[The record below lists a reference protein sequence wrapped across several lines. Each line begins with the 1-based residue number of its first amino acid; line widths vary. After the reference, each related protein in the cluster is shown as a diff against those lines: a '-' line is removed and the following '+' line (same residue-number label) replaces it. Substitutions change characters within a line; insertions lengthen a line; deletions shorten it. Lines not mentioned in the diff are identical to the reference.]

1 MTGKGDKSDLFSF
14 LKKGKTEETKPVPV
28 NEEVKNLTE
37 NIASRAFHMAPQLM
51 AISNRHSGAYV
62 DVNEAFLSTLGY
74 TRKEIIGLTPND
86 LQVFADIEDS
96 NKYIRLLSKFSKV
109 ADFPVNLKMRNGE
122 ERPFLFSAETI
133 MQGDE
138 LFLLTTYNA
147 ITSLAEKTIR
157 TRTEM
162 MLSEIFETVSSYLI
176 LITVSSDNK
185 FHIRDINSKV
195 EDVESVTR
203 EDVIDKNITD
213 TPLARRTKLL
223 ELLHH
228 IRITGEPHKL
238 SASTSGNS
246 SEGYYMGFLL
256 SNHDII
262 ITWESGSREN
272 ERSGEF
278 STSST
283 AFKKMAN
290 IFPEMIFELNLEG
303 KVTYANTGGLTYFGF
318 SDDDIKNG
326 ISLAEIFPPE
336 EIKRVTKNL
345 GTISIVHQNINNEYV
360 ACKKDGTLVPIITH
374 TFGIFSDDKLIGYR
388 GIVTDISEQKKNE
401 EQIIREKAFLE
412 HLIDSTPEAI
422 VITDIPGKITLIN
435 KEFTKLF
442 GYTYEEAIGKYI
454 DDLVVP
460 EELKE
465 EAELLDEKS
474 RKEGKSV
481 IQSVRKD
488 KYGTIIHVS
497 IIASSIVISDVTVAT
512 LGIYRDI
519 TAERKA
525 QLIQDILYN
534 ISTTALKQLDIKDIY
549 PTIVE
554 ELNKIWDT
562 NNFYIVLYDKE
573 TKVLSLP
580 FFSDEKDDF
589 NEIPAKGTITGWLIN
604 HNRSVLL
611 NEADMKRMEDLGEI
625 DLVGTPCKVW
635 LGVPLR
641 VDNEIIGV
649 MCLQDYNSETKFTQ
663 DDLNMLEFIANQ
675 IAVAIQKR
683 TMLDNLII
691 ARQKAE
697 EAAQAKQ
704 LFMSTMSHEIRTP
717 LNEVIGISNLLMQ
730 TSPND
735 DQVDLIKTLRFSA
748 NHLMTLVND
757 VLDFNKM
764 ESGKIVFE
772 QTQFNLADFL
782 DEIKRSYSF
791 RANEKK
797 LEFNIFRDPRVPS
810 EVTGDQIRLNQIL
823 SNLLSNALKFT
834 LKGEITVRV
843 EELESTPTQS
853 KIQFTVK
860 DTGIGIAKEKHIE
873 IFDSFTQ
880 ASADTTRRFG
890 GTGLGLAICKKLV
903 ELQGGIISVE
913 SVPEKGS
920 SFIFSLVFGIPS
932 DLTVKTT
939 RGQQET
945 FKALEGKKILVA
957 EDNKINFFVANRFL
971 TGWGVKVTHAENGQ
985 LALEM
990 LAKEDFDMV
999 LMDLHMPILDGIEA
1013 SRIIRNSGNPRI
1025 KNIPIIA
1032 LTAAIMSESHD
1043 RIDDLNINDY
1053 VLKPFK
1059 PQDLYDRILKHI
1071 R

>member
-1 MTGKGDKSDLFSF
+1 MTGKADKSDLFGF
-14 LKKGKTEETKPVPV
+14 LKKGKKEDA
-28 NEEVKNLTE
+28 NENRVSEPNSLMSIE
-37 NIASRAFHMAPQLM
+37 MASIAFHRAPQLM
-51 AISNRHSGAYV
+51 AITNRHSGEFI
-62 DVNEAFLSTLGY
+62 DVNDSFLDTLGY

-86 LQVFADIEDS
+86 IQVFADIDDS

-109 ADFPVNLKMRNGE
+109 SDFPVNLKMRNGE
-122 ERPFLFSAETI
+122 KRPFLFSAETI

-147 ITSLAEKTIR
+147 INSLSEKTIK
-157 TRTEM
+157 TRTESILM
-162 MLSEIFETVSSYLI
+162 EIFETVSSYLM
-176 LITVSSDNK
+176 LITVSSDNRY
-185 FHIRDINSKV
+185 FIRDINSKA
-195 EDVESVTR
+195 EDVESLTR
-203 EDVIDKNITD
+203 EDVLEKCLTD
-213 TPLARRTKLL
+213 TPLAKKPKLF
-223 ELLHH
+223 ELLNH
-228 IRITGEPHKL
+228 IKITGEPHKL
-238 SASTSGNS
+238 SASILGDD

-256 SNHDII
+256 SNRDMI
-262 ITWESGSREN
+262 ITWEAGAKEKEPTRPLNQPLPEKIHD
-272 ERSGEF
+272 GL
-278 STSST
+278 
-283 AFKKMAN
+283 
-290 IFPEMIFELNLEG
+290 IPEMMFEIDIRGNI
-303 KVTYANTGGLTYFGF
+303 TYANSEGIKYFGY
-318 SDDDIKNG
+318 SENDIKKG
-326 ISLAEIFPPE
+326 MTIAEIFPE
-336 EIKRVTKNL
+336 EEYRKASGNLSKIDFKN
-345 GTISIVHQNINNEYV
+345 QNINNEYI
-360 ACKKDGTLVPIITH
+360 ARRRDGSLVPIITH
-374 TFGIFSDDKLIGYR
+374 TFGIFSGEKIVSYR
-388 GIVTDISEQKKNE
+388 GVVTDISEQKKNE

-435 KEFTKLF
+435 KEFTNLF
-442 GYTYEEAIGKYI
+442 GYSYDEAVGKYI
-454 DDLVVP
+454 DDLIVP
-460 EELKE
+460 DDLKE
-465 EAELLDEKS
+465 EAETVEDRSVKERRVVVKTIRKNKAGS
-474 RKEGKSV
+474 RL
-481 IQSVRKD
+481 
-488 KYGTIIHVS
+488 HVS
-497 IIASSIVISDVTVAT
+497 VIASSIVINGMNVAK
-512 LGIYRDI
+512 LGIFRDI
-519 TAERKA
+519 SSERKA

-549 PTIVE
+549 PTIVS

-573 TKVLSLP
+573 TKVLTLP

-589 NEIPAKGTITGWLIN
+589 NEIPVKGTITGWVIS
-604 HNRSVLL
+604 HNMSVLL
-611 NEADMKRMEDLGEI
+611 SEEDMKNLEDSGEI

-641 VDNEIIGV
+641 VENEIMGV
-649 MCLQDYNSETKFTQ
+649 MCLQDYNSSDKFTY

-683 TMLDNLII
+683 TMLDNLIL

-730 TSPND
+730 TSLNE
-735 DQVDLIKTLRFSA
+735 DQVDLVKTLRFSA

-772 QTQFNLADFL
+772 QTQFSLSDFI

-791 RANEKK
+791 RATEKR
-797 LEFNIFRDPRVPS
+797 LEFNIIKNANVPS

-834 LKGEITVRV
+834 LNGSITVLI
-843 EELESTPTQS
+843 ELLERKNNQAMIRFS
-853 KIQFTVK
+853 VR
-860 DTGIGIAKEKHIE
+860 DTGIGIPKDKHIE
-873 IFDSFTQ
+873 VFESFTQ

-903 ELQGGIISVE
+903 ELQGGVITLE
-913 SVPEKGS
+913 SIPDKGS
-920 SFIFSLVFGIPS
+920 TFSFSLPFGVPVQQKNT
-932 DLTVKTT
+932 LAA
-939 RGQQET
+939 GQSES
-945 FKALEGKKILVA
+945 FKALEGKRILVA
-957 EDNKINFFVANRFL
+957 EDNKINFFVASRFL
-971 TGWGVKVTHAENGQ
+971 TGWGIIVSHAENG
-985 LALEM
+985 LIALEM
-990 LAKEDFDMV
+990 IEKEQYDLV

-1013 SRIIRNSGNPRI
+1013 SRKIRNSDNPKI
-1025 KNIPIIA
+1025 KNLPIIA

-1043 RIDDLNINDY
+1043 KIEDLNINDY

-1071 R
+1071 K